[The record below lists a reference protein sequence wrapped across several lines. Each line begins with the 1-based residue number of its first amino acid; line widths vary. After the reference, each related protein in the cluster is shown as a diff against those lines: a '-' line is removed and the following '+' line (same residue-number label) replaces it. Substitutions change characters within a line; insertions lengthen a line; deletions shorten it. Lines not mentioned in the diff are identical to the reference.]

1 MAKSKPMKFI
11 FENSPDLER
20 VARAYA
26 RLVEQQEGVTLKS
39 VTWMDK
45 RTGEVHVTQLRKE
58 AV

>member
-1 MAKSKPMKFI
+1 MAKSKPMKVT
-11 FENSPDLER
+11 FENSPNPER

-39 VTWMDK
+39 VRWMDK
-45 RTGEVHVTQLRKE
+45 RTGAVHVTDLSK